1 MAVSAELKKEML
13 AAVDTKAFMEVVRIT
28 AEIDKK
34 TISRKQVNEY
44 LRQWVDAKAW
54 MFELFGHK
62 TRLIREVEIPAND
75 ETMRSNIQEL

>member
-1 MAVSAELKKEML
+1 MAVSAELRKEML

-44 LRQWVDAKAW
+44 LR
-54 MFELFGHK
+54 
-62 TRLIREVEIPAND
+62 
-75 ETMRSNIQEL
+75 